1 MKSRNVKCIA
11 MFCVPLFIIGLVF
24 FNGCGEKPVETKTY
38 EMNQKADLLET
49 DWTITKAETAA
60 VLKAKSDYNP
70 DIIAAPGNQYVK
82 VFCDVVSKKG
92 DIYLYGN
99 YHLFI
104 KANKADGTN
113 VTYEPIKDS
122 DYYSDEGTAIIK
134 SGKNAAFKIE
144 EIFAAA
150 KDAKNLTL
158 IIEKKPFE
166 EVEARA
172 EVNLATTKNTS
183 AAIIPEMEAFLAGLD
198 GTGGTVGKLLKKYGV
213 RGLDAK
219 DMDLYNLKDGQI
231 VKIYGDKDSVAYKVD
246 IKSGLTTR
254 SYKMHWQ
261 GGKIVAVDFLGL
273 L

>member
-1 MKSRNVKCIA
+1 MKSGNVKFNT
-11 MFCVPLFIIGLVF
+11 MFWVLLFITGFVF
-24 FNGCGEKPVETKTY
+24 FCGCGEKVVETKTY
-38 EMNQKADLLET
+38 DMNQKADLSET
-49 DWTITKAETAA
+49 DWTITNAETSA

-70 DIIAAPGNQYVK
+70 DIVATPGNQYVK
-82 VFCDVVSKKG
+82 VLCDVVSKKG

-104 KANKADGTN
+104 KAKNADGTT
-113 VTYEPIKDS
+113 VTDEPIKNS
-122 DYYSDEGTAIIK
+122 DYYSDEGTSIIK

-144 EIFAAA
+144 EVFAVPREA
-150 KDAKNLTL
+150 KDLTL

-172 EVNLATTKNTS
+172 AVNLITTKDTS
-183 AAIIPEMEAFLAGLD
+183 ASIIPEMEAFLAGLD
-198 GTGGTVGKLLKKYGV
+198 GTGGTVGKLLKKYGTP
-213 RGLDAK
+213 GLDAK

-231 VKIYGDKDSVAYKVD
+231 VKIYQVKDRVAYKVN

-254 SYKMHWQ
+254 SYKLHWL
-261 GGKIVAVDFLGL
+261 GGKIVAVEFLGL

>member
-1 MKSRNVKCIA
+1 MKSGNVKCIT
-11 MFCVPLFIIGLVF
+11 MFWVTLFITGFVF
-24 FNGCGEKPVETKTY
+24 FCGCGEKTVETKTY
-38 EMNQKADLLET
+38 DMNQTADLSDT
-49 DWTITKAETAA
+49 DWTITNAETAA

-70 DIIAAPGNQYVK
+70 DIIASPGNQYVK
-82 VFCDVVSKKG
+82 VLCDVKSKKG

-99 YHLFI
+99 YHLFL
-104 KANKADGTN
+104 KVNKADGTTA
-113 VTYEPIKDS
+113 TYEPIKDS

-273 L
+273 F

>member
-1 MKSRNVKCIA
+1 
-11 MFCVPLFIIGLVF
+11 MFWVTLFISGFVF
-24 FNGCGEKPVETKTY
+24 FCGCGDKPVETKTY
-38 EMNQKADLLET
+38 DMNQKADLSET

-70 DIIAAPGNQYVK
+70 DIIATPGNQYVK
-82 VFCDVVSKKG
+82 VLCDVESKKG

-99 YHLFI
+99 YHLSI
-104 KANKADGTN
+104 KANKADGT
-113 VTYEPIKDS
+113 TAAYEPIKDS
-122 DYYSDEGTAIIK
+122 DYYSDEGAAIIK

-144 EIFAAA
+144 EVFAVAE
-150 KDAKNLTL
+150 DDKNLTL

-166 EVEARA
+166 KVEARA
-172 EVNLATTKNTS
+172 EVNLTTTKNTS
-183 AAIIPEMEAFLAGLD
+183 DKIIPEMEAFLAGLD

-213 RGLDAK
+213 GGLDAR

-231 VKIYGDKDSVAYKVD
+231 VKIYQDKDRVAYKVN

-254 SYKMHWQ
+254 SYKLHWQ